1 MSKTHK
7 QYHHGDL
14 KAAILVRASEI
25 IEEEGIEALSLRGIA
40 RDLGVSHGAPNRHF
54 KTKTHLLSALATD
67 AWDHMSKATRI
78 AAENEVS
85 EDPRDKLNA
94 MGRGFLTW
102 ALQNRAIYIA
112 VTHPDVERYRDQ
124 ALLDAIEAF
133 QSTVR
138 NAVAM
143 AQSAG
148 RQPDVDTTL
157 LALFTISVPFGL
169 AGILLDPSKSMGASE
184 WEQEE
189 LVARLIDLV
198 VPRHKAR

>member
-1 MSKTHK
+1 MSNIQK
-7 QYHHGDL
+7 QYHHGAL
-14 KAAILVRASEI
+14 KAAIVVRATAI
-25 IEEEGIEALSLRGIA
+25 IEEKGIEALSLRGIA

-54 KTKTHLLSALATD
+54 KTKAHLLSALATD
-67 AWDHMSKATRI
+67 AWESMSKATQA

-85 EDPRDKLNA
+85 KDPRDKLNA

-102 ALQNRAIYIA
+102 ALQNRATYVA
-112 VTHPDVERYRDQ
+112 VIHPDVERHRDQ

-133 QSTVR
+133 QATVR
-138 NAVAM
+138 KAVAA

-169 AGILLDPSKSMGASE
+169 AALLSDPSKSMGVSE
-184 WEQEE
+184 WEQED
-189 LVARLIDLV
+189 LVARLINLV
-198 VPRHKAR
+198 VPRHQAG